1 MCSDFQQL
9 LKILQ
14 KSKLLSGTSKLEIII
29 FAFEPPDGL
38 VVLIRKSFP
47 DLFDCLNLVHTM
59 NTTENTDNDWLFE
72 ITPKNKFF
80 SLNFKEVWQYRD
92 LLMLFVKRDVVT
104 VYKQTI
110 LGPLWYLI
118 QPLFTSITFT
128 IIFNTVAG
136 IDTGTVPPFLFNLA
150 GITVWNYFTACLN
163 DTSDTFKRNAAIFG
177 KVYFPRIIMPLS
189 VVISNLLKFGIQFM
203 IFVAFYIFYYLRGA
217 AISINE
223 SLLFFP
229 LLVALMGILGL
240 GLGMFISSLV
250 TKYRD
255 FSYLIGFGVQLLMY
269 LSAVMYPMALIKEKL
284 PAYGWLVEYNPL
296 AYVIETTRYMLLGI
310 GQISFLGLGY
320 TFAVTVIVFLVGVLI
335 FNKTEKSFIDTV

>member
-1 MCSDFQQL
+1 
-9 LKILQ
+9 
-14 KSKLLSGTSKLEIII
+14 
-29 FAFEPPDGL
+29 
-38 VVLIRKSFP
+38 
-47 DLFDCLNLVHTM
+47 M
-59 NTTENTDNDWLFE
+59 NNTENIENDWLFE

-80 SLNFKEVWQYRD
+80 SLNLKEVWQYRD

-163 DTSDTFKRNAAIFG
+163 DTSDTFKKNAAIFG

-203 IFVAFYIFYYLRGA
+203 IFVAFYIFYYLQGA

-223 SLLFFP
+223 SILFFP

-240 GLGMFISSLV
+240 GLGMIISSLV

-255 FSYLIGFGVQLLMY
+255 FTYLIGFGVQLLMY

-296 AYVIETTRYMLLGI
+296 AYIIETTRYMLLGI
-310 GQISFLGLGY
+310 GHISFLGLGY
-320 TFAVTVIVFLVGVLI
+320 TFAVTAIVFFVGVLI